1 MCMVA
6 VSTVA
11 FDGLSLVEGAEI
23 LSDLGVAEV
32 EVAYIEGYMPFDEG
46 SFTARAGREVAS
58 LFAGHGV
65 AMRAVSA
72 HIDLGRAD
80 SAERLFRRLD
90 FAVGAGLDTI
100 ILNAT
105 TSSARAAFMRTV
117 EAALPRL
124 ADAGVVLA
132 IENPGHGNDALLPD
146 GRTGAAI
153 VAAWDSPWLRLNY
166 DIGNAWTYAQGRI
179 DLAADLDAALP
190 AVRRVHLKDVT
201 ERGPDWDFCPVG
213 DGAVGYGRHVPVD
226 RLKGLD
232 ATLEHPL
239 RLWRP
244 GRGDP
249 VRRPAVPTNGEVR
262 SSISTSVAFLRDLG
276 FR

>member
-1 MCMVA
+1 MVA

-11 FDGLSLVEGAEI
+11 FDGLGLARAAEI
-23 LSDLGVAEV
+23 LSELGIAEV
-32 EVAYIEGYMPFDEG
+32 EVAYIDGYMAFDEG

-72 HIDLGRAD
+72 HTDLGRAD
-80 SAERLFRRLD
+80 SIDRLLRRLD
-90 FAVGAGLDTI
+90 FAVGAGLDTLI
-100 ILNAT
+100 SNAT
-105 TSSARAAFMRTV
+105 ATAARAAFMRTV
-117 EAALPRL
+117 EAVLPRL
-124 ADAGVVLA
+124 SDAGVVLA
-132 IENPGHGNDALLPD
+132 LENPGHGRDVLLPD

-153 VAAWDSPWLRLNY
+153 VATWDSPWLRLNY
-166 DIGNAWTYAQGRI
+166 DIGNAWTYAGGRI

-190 AVRRVHLKDVT
+190 VVRRVHLKDVA
-201 ERGPDWDFCPVG
+201 ERGPDWHFCPFG
-213 DGAVGYGRHVPVD
+213 AGAVGYGGRLPVAP
-226 RLKGLD
+226 LHGLD

-244 GRGDP
+244 GRADP
-249 VRRPAVPTNGEVR
+249 ARRSAVPTEAEMR
-262 SSISTSVAFLRDLG
+262 SSIAASVASLRDLG